1 MAITEQKIWVTSRG
15 TQCDTIEE
23 ANVKEFREQ
32 FYNRIEAYIDWPS
45 GGFDV
50 EAFTNFLARDA
61 CACEFVKQILKVY
74 ESNPYN
80 HLYNQNPMSKT
91 DVT

>member
-32 FYNRIEAYIDWPS
+32 FYNRIEAYIDWRNED
-45 GGFDV
+45 FDI
-50 EAFTNFLARDA
+50 EAFTNFLARDVGA
-61 CACEFVKQILKVY
+61 CDFMRELLKVY

-91 DVT
+91 DAT